1 MATRFNYSTDNGFTM
16 ERFASVCV
24 KASEGFNLFK
34 QTETIYNFLLAH
46 KGVEFSPTEIGLA
59 LGRPFIWH
67 CSWDDTDEACVKRI
81 SDSLYWLYGLG
92 LINRN
97 TYTKKVTVDLGYPQR
112 VRDVKVIDGVEY
124 VGYIYKE
131 TMEVDSTSYK
141 WFAM

>member
-24 KASEGFNLFK
+24 KAGEGFNLFK
-34 QTETIYNFLLAH
+34 QTETIYKFLVAH
-46 KGVEFSPTEIGLA
+46 KGEEFSPTEIGLA
-59 LGRPFIWH
+59 LGRSFVWH
-67 CSWDDTDEACVKRI
+67 NHWDDTDEPYVKRI
-81 SDSLYWLYGLG
+81 SDSLYWLYNLG

-97 TYTKKVTVDLGYPQR
+97 TYTQKITVDLGYKQR

-124 VGYIYKE
+124 VGYIYKD